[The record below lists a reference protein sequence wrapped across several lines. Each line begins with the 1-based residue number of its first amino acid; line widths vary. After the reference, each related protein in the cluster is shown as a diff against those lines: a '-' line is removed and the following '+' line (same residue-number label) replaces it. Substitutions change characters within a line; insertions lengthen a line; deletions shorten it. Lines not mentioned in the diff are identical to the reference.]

1 MIIAIIIGTILVVFA
16 ALRLRHKTEET
27 ETFFYLDKN
36 DEGYI
41 KNVPKG
47 VHVDGVKLTEDDL
60 KMLRETGKLDIS
72 DRKNFKSNK
81 R

>member
-1 MIIAIIIGTILVVFA
+1 MILAIIIGTILVVFA
-16 ALRLRHKTEET
+16 AACLRHKTEET
-27 ETFFYLDKN
+27 ETFFYLDEN
-36 DEGYI
+36 DEGHI

-47 VHVDGVKLTEDDL
+47 IPVDGVKLTEDNL
-60 KMLRETGKLDIS
+60 KTLRETGKLDIS